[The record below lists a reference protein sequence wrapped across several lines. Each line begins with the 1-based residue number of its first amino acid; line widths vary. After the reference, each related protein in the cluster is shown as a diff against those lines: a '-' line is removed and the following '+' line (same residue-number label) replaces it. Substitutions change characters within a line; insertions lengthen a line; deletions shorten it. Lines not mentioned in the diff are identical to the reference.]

1 MLLNSFFKLLLFFS
15 DYLYKF
21 FFSVSQRWWGSKR
34 LDYVFYCPE
43 GLTSFPPSAL
53 PHLLHASFWES
64 ADVAAF
70 ILRHMMRMD
79 AGGSAYSDDLGIAI
93 GDKGDLSHLSGLPF
107 NPTTPCEK
115 WARKRTSVK
124 IKNIGANHRANDVI
138 VNESM
143 PQAIVARSVIHHR
156 CYYLMNSK

>member
-1 MLLNSFFKLLLFFS
+1 M
-15 DYLYKF
+15 
-21 FFSVSQRWWGSKR
+21 
-34 LDYVFYCPE
+34 DYVFYCPD

-70 ILRHMMRMD
+70 ILRNLMRLD
-79 AGGSAYSDDLGIAI
+79 GGGSGAGSAVIDDLVGAADKEAGGTAGA
-93 GDKGDLSHLSGLPF
+93 LPF
-107 NPTTPCEK
+107 SPSLPCEK
-115 WARKRTSVK
+115 WMRKRTSVK

-143 PQAIVARSVIHHR
+143 PQTIVAR
-156 CYYLMNSK
+156 